1 MMVLRVERS
10 IWKKKRK
17 YTSISHIFK
26 YVRIAICNVNV
37 CISFVSYVSM
47 SPAGIKRAYS
57 KNTVAET
64 NNVLRLNKFYIL
76 LDGTKLLAENLHI
89 SWQLRCRIRIR
100 TFQVVACIV

>member
-1 MMVLRVERS
+1 MMVLRVGRS

-17 YTSISHIFK
+17 YTSVSHIFE

-37 CISFVSYVSM
+37 CIFLVSYVSM

-76 LDGTKLLAENLHI
+76 LDGIKVLAENQHI
-89 SWQLRCRIRIR
+89 SWQ
-100 TFQVVACIV
+100 QVPFDVAFELLPFKS

>member
-37 CISFVSYVSM
+37 CISLVSYVSM

-89 SWQLRCRIRIR
+89 S
-100 TFQVVACIV
+100 